1 MEYRYRFGF
10 NLRRFR
16 DRFGTTRWS
25 IFSLIQFSKF
35 PDKTH
40 RDRPVVSDT
49 TLIGRNDSPL
59 LVGPDEQK
67 GS

>member
-1 MEYRYRFGF
+1 MESHRRFGVTW
-10 NLRRFR
+10 RSFR
-16 DRFGTTRWS
+16 DGLGARSFMV
-25 IFSLIQFSKF
+25 SLIFESSRKES
-35 PDKTH
+35 

-67 GS
+67 GEK